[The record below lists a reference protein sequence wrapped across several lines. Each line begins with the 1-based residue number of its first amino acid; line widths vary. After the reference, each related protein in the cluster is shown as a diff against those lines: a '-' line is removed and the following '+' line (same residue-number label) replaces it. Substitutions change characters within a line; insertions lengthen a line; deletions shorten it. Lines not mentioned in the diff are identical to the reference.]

1 MAGAKEDQMA
11 GYPPPQT
18 YRPAVTGSKFMA
30 ATGHAL
36 ATQAAVRILE
46 AGGNAT
52 DAGVA
57 AGLCINVLQPDMTN
71 LGGVAPIMLFDAAEA
86 KVWSI
91 SGLGWWPEATD
102 REYFSRECGGKIPTG
117 VRRCVMPAAVDAW
130 LTALTRFGTLPLAEV
145 AAPAIALAEAGF
157 AVYHF
162 LRENIAD
169 EAAGIARWPSSAA
182 AFLPRGRVPEVGE
195 RFTQPDLGRTLRMLV
210 EAESGAAHRGRAD
223 AIVAARD
230 RFYRGDIAERIAAF
244 HAAQDSWLTLDDLK
258 SFSVEVEEPLN
269 LRYRGHDIYG
279 CRPWCQGPVAL
290 QALSILEGYDLA
302 SLGPNSADTLHL
314 ILEAL
319 KAAFADRERYVGDPR
334 FVDVPT
340 AGMLSPDYAATWR
353 DRISAASAFPGM
365 PEPGDP
371 WCYQGAGTT
380 SSGAFRA
387 VAPSAGP
394 VEPDTSYLCVID
406 EWGNAFSAT
415 PSDGG
420 GASPI
425 IPGLGFIVSGRG
437 TQSWLD
443 ADHPSAIAP
452 RKRPR
457 LTPSP
462 GLILRDGAVYAPI
475 GTPGLDVQPQ
485 AMVQLAVNLID
496 FGMEPQAAIEAPR
509 VASYSF
515 PASSHPHPY
524 SPGLVRAEGRLPA
537 EVLAELTRR
546 GHRVERWPD
555 FAAQAGA
562 LCTIVADRERGFLS
576 GAADPRRMAYAM
588 GW

>member
-1 MAGAKEDQMA
+1 MAS
-11 GYPPPQT
+11 YPPPQT
-18 YRPAVTGSKFMA
+18 YRPAVIGSRYMA

-36 ATQAAVRILE
+36 ATMAAVRILE
-46 AGGNAT
+46 AGGNAI

-71 LGGVAPIMLFDAAEA
+71 LGGVAPIMLHTAADR

-102 REYFSRECGGKIPTG
+102 RDYFARECGGKIPAG
-117 VRRCVMPAAVDAW
+117 VRRCVMPAAADAW
-130 LTALTRFGTLPLAEV
+130 LTALARFGTLPLAEV
-145 AAPAIALAEAGF
+145 AAPAIALAEGGF
-157 AVYHF
+157 SCYNF
-162 LRENIAD
+162 LRENIAG
-169 EAAGIARWPSSAA
+169 EADGIAKWPSSAA
-182 AFLPRGRVPEVGE
+182 VFLPNGRLPAVGE
-195 RFTQPDLGRTLRMLV
+195 RFSQPDLGRTLRMLV
-210 EAESGAAHRGRAD
+210 EAEAGAAHQGRAA

-230 RFYRGDIAERIAAF
+230 RFYKGDIAERIAKF
-244 HAAQDSWLTLDDLK
+244 HAEQGSWLTLDDLTA
-258 SFSVEVEEPLN
+258 FSVEVEEPLTVN
-269 LRYRGHDIYG
+269 YRGYDIYG
-279 CRPWCQGPVAL
+279 CQPWCQGPTAL

-302 SLGPNSADTLHL
+302 ALGQNSADTLHL

-334 FVDVPT
+334 FVDVPI
-340 AGMLSPDYAATWR
+340 AGMLHPDYAAAWR
-353 DRISAASAFPGM
+353 ERISLDRAFPGM
-365 PEPGDP
+365 PEPGDA
-371 WCYQGAGTT
+371 WRYAGRDLAAAGAY
-380 SSGAFRA
+380 RA
-387 VAPSAGP
+387 PAPSDGP
-394 VEPDTSYLCVID
+394 VEPDTSYLCVVD

-437 TQSWLD
+437 IQSWLEP
-443 ADHPSAIAP
+443 DHPSAIAP

-462 GLILRDGAVYAPI
+462 GLIMRDGAVYAPL

-524 SPGLVRAEGRLPA
+524 NPGLVQAERRLPA
-537 EVLAELTRR
+537 EVLADLARR
-546 GHRVERWPD
+546 GHRVEPWPD

-562 LCTIVADRERGFLS
+562 LCTIVANRERGFLA

>member
-1 MAGAKEDQMA
+1 MA

-18 YRPAVTGSKFMA
+18 YRPAVIGSTFMA

-36 ATQAAVRILE
+36 ATQAAIRILE

-71 LGGVAPIMLFDAAEA
+71 LGGVAPIMLFDAGAA
-86 KVWSI
+86 RVWSI
-91 SGLGWWPEATD
+91 SGLGWWPAATD
-102 REYFSRECGGKIPTG
+102 RDYFVRECAGKIPTG

-130 LTALTRFGTLPLAEV
+130 LTALARFGTMPLAEV
-145 AAPAIALAEAGF
+145 AAPAISLAEGGF
-157 AVYHF
+157 AAYNF
-162 LRENIAD
+162 LRENIAE
-169 EAAGIARWPSSAA
+169 EAQGIARWPSSAA
-182 AFLPRGRVPEVGE
+182 VYLPHGRMPQVGE
-195 RFTQPDLGRTLRMLV
+195 RFVQRDLGRTLRMLV
-210 EAESGAAHRGRAD
+210 EAESGASPQGRAA
-223 AIVAARD
+223 AIQAARD
-230 RFYRGDIAERIAAF
+230 RFYKGDIAERIAAF
-244 HAAQDSWLTLDDLK
+244 HAEQGSWLTLNDLRE
-258 SFSVEVEEPLN
+258 FSVEVETPLMA
-269 LRYRGHDIYG
+269 RYRGYEVYG
-279 CRPWCQGPVAL
+279 CGPWCQGSVAL

-302 SLGPNSADTLHL
+302 ALGHNSADTLHL
-314 ILEAL
+314 IIEAL
-319 KAAFADRERYVGDPR
+319 KAAFADREQYVGDPR
-334 FVDVPT
+334 FVDVPV
-340 AGMLSPDYAATWR
+340 AGMLHPEYAAAWR
-353 DRISAASAFPGM
+353 GRIDQRQAFPGM
-365 PEPGDP
+365 PEAGDP
-371 WCYQGAGTT
+371 WRYQGEDVAFAG
-380 SSGAFRA
+380 ARRA
-387 VAPSAGP
+387 VAPSSGP
-394 VEPDTSYLCVID
+394 VEPDTSFLCVVD

-420 GASPI
+420 GASPV

-437 TQSWLD
+437 VQSWLD
-443 ADHPSAIAP
+443 PAHPSAIAP

-457 LTPSP
+457 LTPNP
-462 GLILRDGAVYAPI
+462 GLILRDGAVYAPY

-509 VASYSF
+509 VATYSF

-524 SPGLVRAEGRLPA
+524 SPGLLRAESRLPDD
-537 EVLAELTRR
+537 VLAELARR

-562 LCTIVADRERGFLS
+562 LCTIVADRERGFLA

>member
-1 MAGAKEDQMA
+1 MA
-11 GYPPPQT
+11 GYPPPLT
-18 YRPAVTGSKFMA
+18 YRPAVSGSRYMA
-30 ATGHAL
+30 ATGHAM
-36 ATQAAVRILE
+36 ATMAAVRMLE
-46 AGGNAT
+46 AGGNAI

-71 LGGVAPIMLFDAAEA
+71 LGGVAPIMLHRADEG
-86 KVWSI
+86 KIWSI
-91 SGLGWWPEATD
+91 SGLGWWPESVD
-102 REYFSRECGGKIPTG
+102 REYFVRECGGTIPVG
-117 VRRCVMPAAVDAW
+117 VRRCVMPAAADAW
-130 LTALTRFGTLPLAEV
+130 LTALGRFGTMPLAEV
-145 AAPAIALAEAGF
+145 AAPAIALAEGGF
-157 AVYHF
+157 SVYNF
-162 LRENIAD
+162 LRENIAE
-169 EAAGIARWPSSAA
+169 EAEGIAQWPSSAA
-182 AFLPRGRVPEVGE
+182 HFLPQGRVPVVGE
-195 RFTQPDLGRTLRMLV
+195 RFAQPDLGRTLRMLV
-210 EAESGAAHRGRAD
+210 EAEAGAAHLGREA
-223 AIVAARD
+223 ALRAARD
-230 RFYRGDIAERIAAF
+230 RFYQGDIAERIAAF
-244 HAAQDSWLTLDDLK
+244 HAEQGSWLTLADLK
-258 SFSVEVEEPLN
+258 SFSVEVEEPLSV
-269 LRYRGHDIYG
+269 RYRGYDFYG
-279 CRPWCQGPVAL
+279 CQPWCQGPPAL

-302 SLGPNSADTLHL
+302 SLGQNSADTLHL

-319 KAAFADRERYVGDPR
+319 KAAFADRERYYGDPR

-340 AGMLSPDYAATWR
+340 AGLLHPDYAAEWR
-353 DRISAASAFPGM
+353 GRIRLDRAFPGM

-371 WCYQGAGTT
+371 RRYAG
-380 SSGAFRA
+380 GGLA
-387 VAPSAGP
+387 VAGGYRALVPSNGP
-394 VEPDTSYLCVID
+394 VEPDTSYLCVVD
-406 EWGNAFSAT
+406 EWGNVFSAT

-437 TQSWLD
+437 IQSWLD
-443 ADHPSAIAP
+443 PEHPSAIAP

-462 GLILRDGAVYAPI
+462 GLIMRDGAVFAPY

-524 SPGLVRAEGRLPA
+524 SPGLVRAEGRLSA
-537 EVLAELTRR
+537 ETLADLARR
-546 GHRVERWPD
+546 GHKVEAWGD

-562 LCTIVADRERGFLS
+562 LCTIVADRERGFLA

>member
-1 MAGAKEDQMA
+1 MA
-11 GYPPPQT
+11 GYPPPLS
-18 YRPAVTGSKFMA
+18 YRPAVIGGRYMA
-30 ATGHAL
+30 AAGHPL
-36 ATQAAVRILE
+36 ATMAAVRLLE
-46 AGGNAT
+46 AGGNAI

-57 AGLCINVLQPDMTN
+57 AGLCTNVLQPDMTN
-71 LGGVAPIMLFDAAEA
+71 LGGVAPIMLFNAAER

-102 REYFSRECGGKIPTG
+102 REYFVRECGGAIPTG
-117 VRRCVMPAAVDAW
+117 VRRCVLPAAADAW
-130 LTALTRFGTLPLAEV
+130 LTALARFGTMTLAEV
-145 AAPAIALAEAGF
+145 AASAIALAEGGF
-157 AVYHF
+157 SVYNF
-162 LRENIAD
+162 LRANIAE
-169 EAAGIARWPSSAA
+169 EATGIARWPSSAA
-182 AFLPRGRVPEVGE
+182 VFLPGGKVPEVGE
-195 RFTQPDLGRTLRMLV
+195 RFVQADLGRTLRLLI
-210 EAESGAAHRGRAD
+210 EAEAGAAHLGRAE
-223 AIVAARD
+223 AVMAARD
-230 RFYRGDIAERIAAF
+230 RFYKGDIAERIAAF
-244 HAAQDSWLTLDDLK
+244 HAEQGSWLTLDDLK
-258 SFSVEVEEPLN
+258 AFSVEVEEPLST
-269 LRYRGHDIYG
+269 RYRGHDIYG
-279 CRPWCQGPVAL
+279 CQAWCQGPVAL
-290 QALSILEGYDLA
+290 EALAILEGYDLA
-302 SLGPNSADTLHL
+302 SRGHNSADTLHL

-340 AGMLSPDYAATWR
+340 AGLLHPDYAAAWR
-353 DRISAASAFPGM
+353 DRINPDRAFPGM

-371 WCYQGAGTT
+371 WRHQGDGLARAGSYRAPVA
-380 SSGAFRA
+380 SS
-387 VAPSAGP
+387 GP
-394 VEPDTSYLCVID
+394 VEPDTSYLCVVD
-406 EWGNAFSAT
+406 EWGNTFSAT

-437 TQSWLD
+437 IQSWLD
-443 ADHPSAIAP
+443 PEHPSAVAP

-457 LTPSP
+457 LTPNP
-462 GLILRDGAVYAPI
+462 GLILRDGAVYAPY

-524 SPGLVRAEGRLPA
+524 TPGLVRAEGRLPA
-537 EVLAELTRR
+537 EVLAELARR

-562 LCTIVADRERGFLS
+562 LCTIVADRERGFLA